1 MLTTRATSHGVNAS
15 CHRETRGVLRSQC
28 CASARVVVRGDQARA
43 RATFGACDNFK
54 AKMKDCVSPLGEFSR
69 SCDDVRYDPLKLS
82 TRPRDVNT
90 GMASRGVMSRRVR
103 CPRCGATSETCSTK
117 DGERN
122 DGLKRR
128 IRRGIGAGTMGS
140 FAFTGRARALSGN
153 GGSAGGGINDGG
165 GDGDGSFGSHDGK
178 PSFASASTG
187 GDGILEEVVMLDVHG
202 MHCGG
207 CAASVRKLLEGD
219 DDVRT
224 ASVNLAN
231 ESAVVRINLAIN
243 ELNGGEFEDAVKEAA
258 KNVGTKLAE
267 LVTAAGF
274 PTSLRDAGGV
284 AVAGVTGAEA
294 AKQKREER
302 LRRIKESTRRVI
314 IAWGLALSLIHI

>member
-43 RATFGACDNFK
+43 QATFGACDSFK
-54 AKMKDCVSPLGEFSR
+54 AKMNDCVSPLGEFSR

-82 TRPRDVNT
+82 TMPRGVNT

-140 FAFTGRARALSGN
+140 FAFAGRARGRR
-153 GGSAGGGINDGG
+153 GPSAT
-165 GDGDGSFGSHDGK
+165 
-178 PSFASASTG
+178 PSA
-187 GDGILEEVVMLDVHG
+187 
-202 MHCGG
+202 
-207 CAASVRKLLEGD
+207 
-219 DDVRT
+219 
-224 ASVNLAN
+224 
-231 ESAVVRINLAIN
+231 
-243 ELNGGEFEDAVKEAA
+243 
-258 KNVGTKLAE
+258 
-267 LVTAAGF
+267 
-274 PTSLRDAGGV
+274 
-284 AVAGVTGAEA
+284 
-294 AKQKREER
+294 
-302 LRRIKESTRRVI
+302 
-314 IAWGLALSLIHI
+314 

>member
-1 MLTTRATSHGVNAS
+1 MCS
-15 CHRETRGVLRSQC
+15 
-28 CASARVVVRGDQARA
+28 
-43 RATFGACDNFK
+43 
-54 AKMKDCVSPLGEFSR
+54 
-69 SCDDVRYDPLKLS
+69 YD
-82 TRPRDVNT
+82 
-90 GMASRGVMSRRVR
+90 
-103 CPRCGATSETCSTK
+103 
-117 DGERN
+117 
-122 DGLKRR
+122 
-128 IRRGIGAGTMGS
+128 
-140 FAFTGRARALSGN
+140 
-153 GGSAGGGINDGG
+153 
-165 GDGDGSFGSHDGK
+165 
-178 PSFASASTG
+178 
-187 GDGILEEVVMLDVHG
+187 LEEVVMLDVHG

-219 DDVRT
+219 DDVRS

-302 LRRIKESTRRVI
+302 LRRIKESTRQIGRASCRERV
-314 IAWGLALSLIHI
+314 